1 MTNRATSRS
10 IGSSWDAVRRP
21 TVNRKTTRATVIT
34 TGAIE
39 RAITIRVSVV
49 TTLVMCSWTV
59 LSYRA
64 ASNGRSSWTA
74 ITATRS
80 MARRAARSP
89 QRVRSG
95 WCRSGTCA
103 TLGMR
108 RLTPATTVYVTCET
122 RGWFRTVSLDGRER
136 AVTLTP
142 RGRRL
147 LDAHRRDVGDA
158 RHQAFHAGV
167 SRPRELTHDASLY
180 RAYLRAEERLRE
192 QGGEVRRVVLEQDLK
207 TEYQRFLQEHNRG
220 RSDSDGRPD
229 RDPHEVE
236 AWARDHEL
244 PYFDESVHFP
254 DFRIEYELD
263 GRDAHEDIEVL
274 TEHYRGAHAGSRVRA
289 GFSCYGGRSGGG
301 GRPFDPRVAD
311 EFL

>member
-1 MTNRATSRS
+1 
-10 IGSSWDAVRRP
+10 
-21 TVNRKTTRATVIT
+21 
-34 TGAIE
+34 
-39 RAITIRVSVV
+39 
-49 TTLVMCSWTV
+49 
-59 LSYRA
+59 
-64 ASNGRSSWTA
+64 
-74 ITATRS
+74 
-80 MARRAARSP
+80 
-89 QRVRSG
+89 
-95 WCRSGTCA
+95 
-103 TLGMR
+103 
-108 RLTPATTVYVTCET
+108 
-122 RGWFRTVSLDGRER
+122 
-136 AVTLTP
+136 
-142 RGRRL
+142 
-147 LDAHRRDVGDA
+147 
-158 RHQAFHAGV
+158 
-167 SRPRELTHDASLY
+167 LTHEASLY

-229 RDPHEVE
+229 RDPLEVE

-263 GRDAHEDIEVL
+263 GRDCHEDIEVL

-289 GFSCYGGRSGGG
+289 GFRCYGGRSGGG